1 MENKIWGVILAGGV
15 GSRFWPLSTP
25 TSPKQLLALVDD
37 SPMLAN
43 SVERLLPIIPADQL
57 MISTSTSLADPVS
70 HALADIPGADVPAQN
85 LLLEPKPAGTAAA
98 LTWAALEIKRQ
109 GGPDAVMVCVHAD
122 WSIGNPDQF
131 RDTLLHAVEL
141 ANRTSGL
148 VTVGIVPSRPDPGFG
163 YIEPGPPAAW
173 PEATPQATPQAK
185 KVARFVEKPNRER
198 AATMVAE
205 GYLWNSGIF
214 VWRVSD
220 YLAEIARLTPEVSGA
235 LSKTSID
242 EFFDSVSPIS
252 VDVGVLERSD
262 KVFVLPGDFGWDD
275 VGTWASLARVRELDP
290 AGNARTDNTFTVEAH
305 NNVLYSDDK
314 STIVAYGVSDLV
326 VVVKDGLTVI
336 TTIDKSADLKTL
348 LNSLPEN
355 IVNR

>member
-1 MENKIWGVILAGGV
+1 MDNKIWGVILAGGV

-25 TSPKQLLALVDD
+25 TSPKQLLPLVDD

-57 MISTSTSLADPVS
+57 LISTSTFLAE
-70 HALADIPGADVPAQN
+70 HIADTVARIPGADVPAQN

-98 LTWAALEIKRQ
+98 LTWAALEIMRR

-122 WSIGNPDQF
+122 WSIGNPEHF
-131 RDTLLHAVEL
+131 RDTLIQAVDL
-141 ANRTSGL
+141 ANYTSGL

-163 YIEPGPPAAW
+163 YIEPGDPVDW
-173 PEATPQATPQAK
+173 PEAR

-198 AATMVAE
+198 AVAMVEE

-214 VWRVSD
+214 VWRVAD
-220 YLAEIARLTPEVSGA
+220 YLAEIDRLTPEVSGA
-235 LSKTSID
+235 VSELSID
-242 EFFDSVSPIS
+242 EFFDSVTPIS

-262 KVFVLPGDFGWDD
+262 RVFVLPGDFGWDD
-275 VGTWASLARVRELDP
+275 VGTWASLARVRDLDP
-290 AGNARTDNTFTVEAH
+290 TGNARTENTFTVEAH
-305 NNVLYSDDK
+305 NNVLYADQQ

-348 LNSLPEN
+348 LESLPEN